1 MKLLIVTMQVEL
13 LTRLEKAEARHD
25 NEEIAAT
32 VRALEAFNG
41 GQSLVPR
48 FVTTRPVFLHAV
60 EVP

>member
-1 MKLLIVTMQVEL
+1 MLQVEL

-25 NEEIAAT
+25 SEEIAAT

-60 EVP
+60 EVS